1 MNKNSTKNHGAD
13 HSAQRTVNASI
24 DRKQSNEPED
34 RRRAA
39 RDAAEK
45 PDLSQLTGIATYD
58 HLTGTFLFDPSD
70 VAFGR
75 MDGCLTHGVG
85 QRLTDGT
92 FQFAPEPRLRA
103 RSRLILKLPHGR
115 LSRTLHDEVQLTLR
129 FAMSEP
135 VDIPA
140 HLGAECLTAV
150 EALDGYLAEQ
160 SDQADSQA
168 DGHFA
173 SQPGHPDSQA
183 SARRGMMTGGEVL
196 PPVPCGQT
204 VGNDAPAAKAPKR
217 RAIYFG
223 PAAQEDEGSVEEKTS
238 TRTPRQPKDA
248 IYFGPA
254 TGDEGFVEEKSSTET
269 AQRPKCTKERAAT
282 GEALPCGEC
291 PRRGGQALPTDH
303 REPDEADCG
312 YYLKVNNP
320 QGTLILFG
328 KDANGLGDSG
338 NHCTPRKGH
347 CLRSAD
353 RSKRSDAQ
361 GFVGGS
367 DC

>member
-1 MNKNSTKNHGAD
+1 M
-13 HSAQRTVNASI
+13 
-24 DRKQSNEPED
+24 
-34 RRRAA
+34 
-39 RDAAEK
+39 
-45 PDLSQLTGIATYD
+45 
-58 HLTGTFLFDPSD
+58 
-70 VAFGR
+70 
-75 MDGCLTHGVG
+75 
-85 QRLTDGT
+85 
-92 FQFAPEPRLRA
+92 
-103 RSRLILKLPHGR
+103 
-115 LSRTLHDEVQLTLR
+115 
-129 FAMSEP
+129 
-135 VDIPA
+135 
-140 HLGAECLTAV
+140 
-150 EALDGYLAEQ
+150 EALDGYLAGGQ
-160 SDQADSQA
+160 DVA

-173 SQPGHPDSQA
+173 GQPGHPDSQA

-223 PAAQEDEGSVEEKTS
+223 PAAGEDEGSVEEKS
-238 TRTPRQPKDA
+238 TARTPRQPKDA

-254 TGDEGFVEEKSSTET
+254 TGDEGFVEEKSTAET

-320 QGTLILFG
+320 MGTLILFG